1 MTPVQFS
8 VTLFGFVAGIFNPLP
23 AATAASLDRY
33 FIAPLGSF
41 SAPGAFTPF
50 QVKASDSQEVEY
62 LNLFYYSPTPD
73 LPCVRLLPDPGLTGR
88 GVGCFSHSSIDS
100 RITDVTWL
108 PAIVSNDIL
117 HAPDAYVYLYTEMGV
132 EQNGEVKLK
141 VDTLIYCDAIS
152 LCYPSAKTYTASR
165 GAPQRLNTLDGN
177 QIEVLR
183 IDIRLD
189 NAPWASYFFGYGVG
203 VVAAYSSSNAPLAV
217 PLFRPVSLPPP
228 KIEGTVVE
236 YVNTADFP
244 NAPGGHYF
252 YSADRAEQA
261 MVDAGAVGKFVRTG
275 HDFAAGGFVPVCRFY
290 GSLSPGPNSHFFT
303 VSEAECASLKSQ
315 QASPT
320 PSTGQQWNYE
330 GTGLYSV
337 APAINAQGQL
347 QCLSGSV
354 PVYRAYNNAYP
365 KGGGKNAWDSNH
377 RYSTHSSDIDNLV
390 AQGWVA
396 EGIALCAPVATE

>member
-8 VTLFGFVAGIFNPLP
+8 LALLGLGAGIFNSLP
-23 AATAASLDRY
+23 AATAPSLDRY
-33 FIAPLGSF
+33 FVAPLGSV

-50 QVKASDSQEVEY
+50 QVKASDSLEVEY
-62 LNLFYYSPTPD
+62 LNLFYYSPTPN
-73 LPCVRLLPDPGLTGR
+73 LPCVRLSPDPGLAGR
-88 GVGCFSHSSIDS
+88 GVGCFMSSRD
-100 RITDVTWL
+100 RYLADVTWL
-108 PAIVSNDIL
+108 PAISPNDISR
-117 HAPDAYVYLYTEMGV
+117 HPDVYVYLHTEMGV
-132 EQNGEVKLK
+132 EQNGDVKLR
-141 VDTLIYCDAIS
+141 VDTVNYCDAFS
-152 LCYPSAKTYTASR
+152 LCYPSAKTFTASR
-165 GAPQRLNTLDGN
+165 SAPQRMSTLDGN
-177 QIEVLR
+177 QIEILR
-183 IDIRLD
+183 VDIRQD
-189 NAPWASYFFGYGVG
+189 NAPWASYFFGYGMG
-203 VVAAYSSSNAPLAV
+203 AIAEYSSFNAPLAV
-217 PLFRPVSLPPP
+217 PFFRPISLPPP
-228 KIEGTVVE
+228 KAEGTVVE

-252 YSADRAEQA
+252 YSADSAEQA
-261 MVDAGAVGKFVRTG
+261 TVDAGAVGKFVRTG

-303 VSEAECASLKSQ
+303 VSQNECDYLKSL

-337 APAINAQGQL
+337 APVINAQGQL

-377 RYSTHSSDIDNLV
+377 RYSTRSADIDNLV

-396 EGIALCAPVATE
+396 EGIALCAPVAMP